1 MATRTYQIRKGQQ
14 YDRDGA
20 FVMLDTAGHAAFAAT
35 SYSADGKISHGEM
48 VTGSDR
54 AAIAEAVA
62 RVIASGQP
70 ETLTLGTADP
80 INPFSPE
87 QIRLLAE
94 LKSCTH
100 WNRYEGCPR
109 HGELCHDLS

>member
-1 MATRTYQIRKGQQ
+1 MATRTYEISKGQQ
-14 YDRDGA
+14 YDREGA
-20 FVMLDTAGHAAFAAT
+20 FVMLDTKGHGSFAAT
-35 SYSADGKISHGEM
+35 SYSADGKFSHGELVM
-48 VTGSDR
+48 GADR

-70 ETLTLGTADP
+70 ETLTLGQAEP
-80 INPFSPE
+80 IIPFSPE